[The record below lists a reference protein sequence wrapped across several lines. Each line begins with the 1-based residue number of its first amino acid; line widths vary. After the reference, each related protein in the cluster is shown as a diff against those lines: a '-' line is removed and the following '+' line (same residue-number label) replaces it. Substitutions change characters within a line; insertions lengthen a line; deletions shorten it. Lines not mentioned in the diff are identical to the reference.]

1 MADLKFKSK
10 VRAQGGLVL
19 TAETAERALL
29 IDANGEVKSST
40 VTSTELGHL
49 SGVTSGIQ
57 GQINAKGSQ
66 ADLDLAEEAI
76 VDLQT
81 LSGVAANAVDL
92 GTFTGAIIPDA
103 STVKS
108 ALQALETEIESIP
121 SPIFYAGVYDASTN
135 TPDLDQSGAR
145 IQGALYRVSVVG
157 THDFGAFGGSITLA
171 VGDKAVFNGTVWEK
185 WDVNDS
191 DIISDDITEG
201 SVNLFFTTERAQDA
215 VGAALIDTDSVE
227 LLHND
232 VANTIEANVRTSGSI
247 LTGIDGVQ
255 LENDENAPGND
266 KYYGTD
272 AAGVKGFHDL
282 PTGGS
287 DNDIQEASVALAD
300 NQVAAANVTGLLFAA
315 AVRGFKALVTVEI
328 DATLDRFETFE
339 LIGIRKA
346 AGFEMAQSAVGDES
360 GVVLTITSG
369 GQVQYTSASYA
380 GFVSGTIRFR
390 AITTSV

>member
-81 LSGVAANAVDL
+81 LSGVAANAENL
-92 GTFTGAIIPDA
+92 GTFTGTIIPDSA
-103 STVKS
+103 TVKG

-135 TPDLDQSGAR
+135 TPDLDQSGTR
-145 IQGALYRVSVVG
+145 IQGALYRVSVAG
-157 THDFGAFGGSITLA
+157 THNFGAFGGSITLA

-201 SVNLFFTTERAQDA
+201 VTNLFFTDERAQDA
-215 VGAALIDTDSVE
+215 VGTILTDTDTVDVTY
-227 LLHND
+227 ND
-232 VANTIEANVRTSGSI
+232 ATPSITVAVRTQQSITSDASGIKLSGDAA
-247 LTGIDGVQ
+247 T
-255 LENDENAPGND
+255 PGND

-300 NQVAAANVTGLLFAA
+300 NQAVAANVTGLLFAA

-360 GVVLTITSG
+360 GVVLSITSG